1 LVRLCRARRE
11 EPEMDRYIVMRMNN
25 DGTRVQM
32 GGMYPTRADAQR
44 AVDEVL
50 TASRNGWA
58 VDVVRIDPSKTR

>member
-1 LVRLCRARRE
+1 
-11 EPEMDRYIVMRMNN
+11 MDRYIVMRMNN